1 MCKGRRYILRRAG
14 IGVRLRPTPANAG
27 ERRRNGQ
34 ALDDE
39 ITLLATALHELAAI
53 RSTAEQAAGNIIA
66 SAERL
71 LEAPES
77 DAGMR
82 SEEAAL
88 SIMTACGF
96 HDLVGQ
102 RTATITETIDK
113 IIAARLQRAE
123 RARNQVKAPREKRKT
138 ALMLNGPGKS
148 DQARIDALFADA

>member
-14 IGVRLRPTPANAG
+14 IGVRVRPMVG
-27 ERRRNGQ
+27 VKSERRRG

-39 ITLLATALHELAAI
+39 ITLLAAALNELADI
-53 RSTAEQAAGNIIA
+53 RNTAEQAAGNIIA

-71 LEAPES
+71 LDKPGSNA
-77 DAGMR
+77 AQR

-102 RTATITETIDK
+102 RTAAISETIDK
-113 IIAARLQRAE
+113 IIAARLQRDE
-123 RARNQVKAPREKRKT
+123 RARKQSGQRDKRKS
-138 ALMLNGPGKS
+138 ALMLSGPGKS
-148 DQARIDALFADA
+148 DQDRIDAVFADA